1 MIAATAFFAVKTL
14 NMSYDQAMWQTPM
27 AFLFLMR
34 YQHYYEERNG
44 NLMTLGDKEFIDS
57 ITANN

>member
-14 NMSYDQAMWQTPM
+14 NMSYEEAMWRTPM

-44 NLMTLGDKEFIDS
+44 NLMTLGDKEYIDEL
-57 ITANN
+57 TR

>member
-14 NMSYDQAMWQTPM
+14 NMTHEQAMWETPM

-34 YQHYYEERNG
+34 YQDYYEERNG
-44 NLMTLGDKEFIDS
+44 NLLTLGDKELIDS
-57 ITANN
+57 LGEK